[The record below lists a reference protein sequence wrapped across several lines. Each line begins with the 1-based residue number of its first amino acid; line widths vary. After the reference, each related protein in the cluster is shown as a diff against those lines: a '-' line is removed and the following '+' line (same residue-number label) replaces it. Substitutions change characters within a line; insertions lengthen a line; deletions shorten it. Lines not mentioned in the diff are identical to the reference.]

1 MSLDAKHP
9 VEGAG
14 PNVDDRAS
22 RYSFYI
28 AFFDPACMQELGMQ
42 LSHSSTRDATAIGHG
57 SKDNES
63 DFTIR
68 VDEKF
73 DFSRFARG
81 MMRK

>member
-14 PNVDDRAS
+14 PNVDDRAARDS
-22 RYSFYI
+22 VDI
-28 AFFDPACMQELGMQ
+28 AFFDPAGMQELGRQ
-42 LSHSSTRDATAIGHG
+42 LSRSSTRDATAIGHG
-57 SKDNES
+57 SRDADSE
-63 DFTIR
+63 FTIR

-73 DFSRFARG
+73 DFGRFARG